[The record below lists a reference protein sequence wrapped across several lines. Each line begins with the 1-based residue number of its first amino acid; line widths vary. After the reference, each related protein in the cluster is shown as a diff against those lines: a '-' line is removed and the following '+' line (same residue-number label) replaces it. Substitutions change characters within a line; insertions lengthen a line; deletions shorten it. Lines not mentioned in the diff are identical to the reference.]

1 MKKALIMLLC
11 LLAALCLAVPALG
24 EGVSR
29 TVSVSGSSNI
39 SLAADTA
46 TLRIGVSTVRD
57 TVAEAQ
63 SGNNEIMQRV
73 IAAILGQNVAQE
85 DVVTSDFSVYTERDY
100 SDASVPV
107 RYHVD
112 NTLYVTVRALDT
124 VGDII
129 DAATAAGANQM
140 YGLTFSSS
148 GETAAYEKALRR
160 AYEDAAAKA
169 ALLAEAAGQT
179 LGEVVSINASNS
191 YGGDY
196 GIANTYAL
204 DARSAKTAIV
214 SGDVTV
220 SASVTVVF
228 AIK

>member
-63 SGNNEIMQRV
+63 SENNEIMQRV

-124 VGDII
+124 VGDVI

-160 AYEDAAAKA
+160 YTV
-169 ALLAEAAGQT
+169 GNRYVGT
-179 LGEVVSINASNS
+179 VSMVDMNGVFVSLDGGIDCLCS
-191 YGGDY
+191 YPKRGRPPRGS
-196 GIANTYAL
+196 
-204 DARSAKTAIV
+204 R
-214 SGDVTV
+214 VTV
-220 SASVTVVF
+220 RILGINNESNRIWG
-228 AIK
+228 AITHIATPR

>member
-63 SGNNEIMQRV
+63 SENNEIMQRV

-100 SDASVPV
+100 SDASAPV

-169 ALLAEAAGQT
+169 ARQT

-196 GIANTYAL
+196 GIANTYAM

>member
-1 MKKALIMLLC
+1 MVKLELYRVFREVAE
-11 LLAALCLAVPALG
+11 AG
-24 EGVSR
+24 
-29 TVSVSGSSNI
+29 NI

-63 SGNNEIMQRV
+63 SENNEIMQRV

-100 SDASVPV
+100 SDASAPV

-124 VGDII
+124 VGDVI

-196 GIANTYAL
+196 GIANTYAM